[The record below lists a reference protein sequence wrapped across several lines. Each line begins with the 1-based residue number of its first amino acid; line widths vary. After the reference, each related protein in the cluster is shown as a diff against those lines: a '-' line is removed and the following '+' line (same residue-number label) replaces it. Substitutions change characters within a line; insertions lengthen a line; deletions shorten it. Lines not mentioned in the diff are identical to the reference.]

1 MAITYICIYNIY
13 MAITDIYIYLVPYWW
28 TLNCV
33 YIYSLVDGPKVAAAS
48 SPSSSTSPSL
58 ILVNPEIISIPI
70 RRLLLGVRMYSYL
83 AESICESL

>member
-1 MAITYICIYNIY
+1 M
-13 MAITDIYIYLVPYWW
+13 DIKLCLYL
-28 TLNCV
+28 
-33 YIYSLVDGPKVAAAS
+33 LVDGPKVAAAS
-48 SPSSSTSPSL
+48 SSSSTSPSL